1 MDRRNKK
8 NSITWNGDASEW
20 FVEAITHIEIKKVVK
35 WHNREKS
42 FGHFGDAD
50 VRMTKLVEA
59 INGYSLVEA
68 ENFLPFPTG
77 LSQRLCKPSN

>member
-50 VRMTKLVEA
+50 VGMPLRYNDYYQVWEP
-59 INGYSLVEA
+59 
-68 ENFLPFPTG
+68 PFSYLRAT
-77 LSQRLCKPSN
+77 LFSI

>member
-59 INGYSLVEA
+59 ENDIWYDIASGYGFCRSL
-68 ENFLPFPTG
+68 FY
-77 LSQRLCKPSN
+77 